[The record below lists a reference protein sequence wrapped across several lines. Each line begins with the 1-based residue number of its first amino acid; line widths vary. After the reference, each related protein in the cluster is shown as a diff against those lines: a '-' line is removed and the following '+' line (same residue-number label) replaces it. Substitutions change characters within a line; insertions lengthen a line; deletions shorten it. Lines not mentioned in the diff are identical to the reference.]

1 MGMGKVEVMKI
12 TLFGEIVAGDYG
24 TLDDFGKLLEGKL
37 KSRIETELFRVF
49 SSAVLDVAWVL
60 SKLNKSM
67 FETSKDFDAAVFK
80 ALVSIRSKLI
90 KIDSEKN
97 HGFLFWDILFTR
109 ENDYRLPIAVIHVT
123 DGGRIYLFEAEF
135 TITYN
140 PDTKTSSVNLGL
152 WYKRYISFTPPYI
165 TDYNVKREI
174 ARKLFKSPI
183 TGVVEVEV
191 ISD

>member
-1 MGMGKVEVMKI
+1 MGKIEVKKI

-24 TLDDFGKLLEGKL
+24 TLDDFGKLIEGKL

-135 TITYN
+135 TLAYN

-191 ISD
+191 ILD